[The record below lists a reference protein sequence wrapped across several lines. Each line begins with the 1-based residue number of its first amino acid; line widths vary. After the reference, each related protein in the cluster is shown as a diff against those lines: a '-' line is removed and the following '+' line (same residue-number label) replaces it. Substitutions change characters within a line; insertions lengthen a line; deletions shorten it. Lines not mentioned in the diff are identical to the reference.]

1 MKNKD
6 KIAEAAF
13 LLSLKYGFDN
23 VSIKQIQD
31 EANVTTGA
39 IYYHFK
45 DKNDIL
51 DYILKKY
58 VVNEIKN
65 FKNELY
71 LSKDS
76 FFEKLE
82 FIFFYFTK
90 YAIENNQNAIKVLHE
105 NDIDIKQYYL
115 MQLGIYHQH
124 PEFRKLYN
132 EVSQDILDLFK
143 ELINEA
149 KKNNEIKEDLDVDDS
164 SIYIFTIFRG
174 IIRVWSIFIECSLED
189 LIKININMVRKTL
202 EWESSHEILYKKL

>member
-6 KIAEAAF
+6 KIAQAAF

-31 EANVTTGA
+31 EADVTTGA

-58 VVNEIKN
+58 VFNEVEN
-65 FKNELY
+65 FKNNLY
-71 LSKDS
+71 SEERS
-76 FFEKLE
+76 FYEKLE
-82 FIFFYFTK
+82 FIFYYFTK
-90 YAIENNQNAIKVLHE
+90 YNIKNNQNAIEILHE
-105 NDIDIKQYYL
+105 NDIDIEEYYL

-124 PEFRKLYN
+124 PEFRKLYDD
-132 EVSQDILDLFK
+132 SSKDIFNLFN
-143 ELINEA
+143 ELIKEA
-149 KKNNEIKEDLDVDDS
+149 IENKEIKKDTDIEEL

-174 IIRVWSIFIECSLED
+174 IIRVWSILIECSLD
-189 LIKININMVRKTL
+189 KLIETNINMIKKTL
-202 EWESSHEILYKKL
+202 E